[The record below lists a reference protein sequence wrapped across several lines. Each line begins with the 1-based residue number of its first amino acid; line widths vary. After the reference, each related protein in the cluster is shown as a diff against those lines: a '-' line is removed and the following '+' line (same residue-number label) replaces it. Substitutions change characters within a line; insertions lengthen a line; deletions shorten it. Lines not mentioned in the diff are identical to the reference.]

1 MCPVRPVG
9 EPALV
14 GPRASQI
21 SGARRA
27 RHDKAV
33 RAQQPGL
40 SGHMPV
46 RGVAEPLP
54 TAHHDGNVDGRP
66 VVL

>member
-1 MCPVRPVG
+1 MCPGRSVAQRAPT
-9 EPALV
+9 

-21 SGARRA
+21 SGARGA
-27 RHDKAV
+27 RYDISV